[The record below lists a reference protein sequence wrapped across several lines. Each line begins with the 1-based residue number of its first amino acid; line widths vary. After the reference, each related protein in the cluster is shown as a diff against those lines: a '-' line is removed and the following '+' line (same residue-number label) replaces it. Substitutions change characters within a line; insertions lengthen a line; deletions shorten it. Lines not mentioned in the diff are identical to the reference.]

1 MRFDCFTGDVAN
13 MYVHELIAAQAKKAP
28 EAVAV
33 FAGDL
38 TLTYRELDA
47 RANEVASHLR
57 SQGVGPD
64 VIVALCMQ
72 RSAAPI
78 VAALGILKAGAAYLP
93 LDPADPAGRLAML
106 LEDSAA
112 PLLLTQEKVARL
124 LPSGNAKIITLGQD
138 GTLPSRHT
146 EVAPAKVVSSSD
158 LAYVIYT
165 SGSTGRPK
173 GVEIAHANLLNL
185 IQWHIR
191 AFQITS
197 SDQATLQASPGFDA
211 AVWELWPYLAAGATV
226 HIVDEA
232 VRTTPELLRDW
243 MGERGITISFVPT
256 ALAEALI
263 ALRWPQE
270 TSLRF
275 LLTGADVLRSYPR
288 QGLPFVL
295 VNNYGPTE
303 CSVVSTSGEVSAD
316 GQTDQLPTIG
326 RPIDGVQVYIVDE
339 QMNQVPEG
347 ACGELAIGGAGVGR
361 GYLNRP
367 ELTAEKFLPDPFAGK
382 QGARLYRTGD
392 LARAGADGQIIFL
405 GRIDEQV
412 KIRGYRIEPGEV
424 SAVLNRH
431 AGIDTSF
438 VTTQAEPSGPRLIA
452 YIVVKAGACIQA
464 GTLRSFLADR
474 LPDYMVPSTFVK
486 IARLPLTS
494 HGKVDRSAL
503 PAPAPDNVL
512 SEEVYDPPQSEI
524 EQWLADLL
532 TSLLGV
538 KRISR
543 DDNFFRLGG
552 HSLLGAQLIAKIQ
565 QRFGVELSLRNL
577 FDHPSVKG
585 IAAEIENLIRT
596 QVESL
601 TEDEAQRVL
610 ESLSGGISV

>member
-1 MRFDCFTGDVAN
+1 

>member
-197 SDQATLQASPGFDA
+197 SAQATLQASPGFDA

-316 GQTDQLPTIG
+316 AQTDQLPTIG

>member
-392 LARAGADGQIIFL
+392 LARVGADGQIIFL